1 MERKGQPA
9 PEPERIL
16 WREPFRCHWRRFPVI
31 RGLWRGSRRL
41 WALVC
46 VWFLATFA
54 LGFAFAE
61 AEVVFF
67 PALFSHP
74 FLYLFGAISMLW
86 AGTVMSFFILI
97 GTVWVVQF
105 LTPAKVL
112 ILGGDLVL
120 QKPRMRLPISEIKEA
135 RVVGSPTGPQ
145 TFTITTANA
154 RRSVGIAR
162 GADISEL
169 KRLLGDRLVLADDGR
184 IPPFP
189 KNGGHERM
197 KPELGGSGEDTKECS
212 GPRDCNGA
220 KFHDNGV
227 SDDR

>member
-1 MERKGQPA
+1 MERKGPPA
-9 PEPERIL
+9 PEPEIIL
-16 WREPFRCHWRRFPVI
+16 WREPFRCHWRRFPVV

-46 VWFLATFA
+46 VWLLATFA
-54 LGFAFAE
+54 MGFAFAE
-61 AEVVFF
+61 VEVVFF

-74 FLYLFGAISMLW
+74 VLDVLGFISMLW
-86 AGTVMSFFILI
+86 AAFILLFFIQI
-97 GTVWVVQF
+97 IAIWVVQI

-154 RRSVGIAR
+154 RRSVGIAP
-162 GADISEL
+162 GADLGEL
-169 KRLLGDRLVLADDGR
+169 KRLLGDRLVLDDDGQ

-197 KPELGGSGEDTKECS
+197 KPELGGSGEETK
-212 GPRDCNGA
+212 R
-220 KFHDNGV
+220 
-227 SDDR
+227 